1 MSRQEWLA
9 RNRGFT
15 LIELLVVVAIIAL
28 LIAIL
33 LPSLGKARERALAV
47 KCGSNM
53 RGIAMGMIEYQGQNG
68 LQMVMAQMG
77 PVPGVFDHGF
87 FWANELVVQGYVSAP
102 SQRNASGQQVDN
114 FRQSVFF
121 CPKGDLN
128 QHKGHAA
135 YNTEVPNATGWAKGN
150 NNDVA
155 PYPEIHTWYF
165 PPCKNMSGSN
175 KNSGKLRVPF
185 IQWNSVSGL
194 SSWTAPSTNE
204 ADYHRTINDIT
215 RPSDMVMLIESAEP
229 SLTDAATTMGLKAGL
244 WATRH
249 GEVRDNGW
257 VANANFAFFDGHVE
271 YLDGLDI
278 ALNGMDRKQRPL
290 FYLDDQ

>member
-1 MSRQEWLA
+1 M
-9 RNRGFT
+9 
-15 LIELLVVVAIIAL
+15 VVAIIAL
-28 LIAIL
+28 LVAIL

-47 KCGSNM
+47 KCGANM
-53 RGIAMGMIEYQGQNG
+53 RGIAMGMIAYQNQNG
-68 LQMVMAQMG
+68 LQMIMAQMG
-77 PVPGVFDHGF
+77 PAPGVFDHGF

-102 SQRNASGQQVDN
+102 SQRNASGNQVDN

-128 QHKGHAA
+128 QAVQGGHAQW
-135 YNTEVPNATGWAKGN
+135 NTETPTATGWAKGN

-165 PPCKNMSGSN
+165 PPCKNMSSSN
-175 KNSGKLRVPF
+175 NNNGKLRVPF
-185 IQWNSVSGL
+185 IDWNNVKDVT
-194 SSWTAPSTNE
+194 SWTQMAAPTNE
-204 ADYHRTINDIT
+204 NLYHRTINDIR
-215 RPSDMVMLIESAEP
+215 RPSDMVMLLESAEP
-229 SLTDAATTMGLKAGL
+229 SLTDAATTVGLKAGL

-249 GEVRDNGW
+249 GVVRDNGW
-257 VANANFAFFDGHVE
+257 VASANFAFFDGHVE
-271 YLDGLDI
+271 YMDGLDI